1 MKHPRQFSRDLGL
14 RSFGSFGA
22 RPILK
27 ATQGG
32 IFRKPKAGRIYN
44 YSFRRDTEG
53 R

>member
-1 MKHPRQFSRDLGL
+1 MKNPRQSSRCLGI

-32 IFRKPKAGRIYN
+32 IFRKPKAERIYN
-44 YSFRRDTEG
+44 YSLRRDTEG